1 MVPARCR
8 IGAGHGG
15 GSSVSLLLSVSSLLT
30 DPNFADPLNNTA
42 AALFR
47 QDPKSYD
54 SSKRA
59 RKDKPRRLCCPCR
72 SARGQAQKGLSPAD
86 MQRGCPLAD
95 MQGDCPLADLQ
106 GEPYIGM
113 SPISLNCRLC
123 AFHNRGRGN
132 TDLVDIQ
139 SILVGRLH
147 TRSMG
152 RRSNE
157 SNLDH
162 LAYFVLSA
170 IEVVAA
176 ATLVELNAFWR
187 ADCTLGR

>member
-1 MVPARCR
+1 MRRRMRAHYLVRMR
-8 IGAGHGG
+8 IVIIHMIMHHVL
-15 GSSVSLLLSVSSLLT
+15 SSHSNHIT
-30 DPNFADPLNNTA
+30 RPLI
-42 AALFR
+42 FG
-47 QDPKSYD
+47 P
-54 SSKRA
+54 
-59 RKDKPRRLCCPCR
+59 
-72 SARGQAQKGLSPAD
+72 SPAD

-157 SNLDH
+157 NNLDH

-170 IEVVAA
+170 FDVVAA